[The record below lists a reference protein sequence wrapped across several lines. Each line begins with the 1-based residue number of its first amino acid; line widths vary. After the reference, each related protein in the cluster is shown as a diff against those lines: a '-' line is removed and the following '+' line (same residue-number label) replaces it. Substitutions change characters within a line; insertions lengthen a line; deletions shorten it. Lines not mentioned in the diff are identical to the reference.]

1 MATTLRTFDRR
12 ACILAL
18 LLPTVLGAQTPAP
31 APPPAPGIR
40 SVATRAFTLVVKA
53 DGSVV
58 GWGRD
63 PDGQAARPPSPTRVI
78 TAPVA
83 IELPGKALQVALG
96 QTTQY
101 ALLEDGTVV
110 AWGSN
115 DEGQLG
121 NGPLG
126 ASGELGRYPKP
137 SVTPV
142 HVTGLSRIVQIAAGP
157 KHAVALDRDGTVWAW
172 GRRDNGEIGDGE
184 PKRSGALKAIG
195 PIRVPGLEGITQ
207 IAADSSHNLALRSDG
222 HVMAWGSNNHG
233 ELGLGTR
240 ATGWRPAEVPGLDRV
255 VAIAA
260 GIGSVAGGGISGAV
274 RDDGTVWMWGSN
286 ASAMMG
292 NGLGPLS
299 PDDEGGR
306 VLSPV
311 PVKGIKG
318 ARHLSLGAGHV
329 AALLADGTLRMWGHG
344 GFGQTGVGTAAEY
357 QRTPVITKLAN
368 VAAVYLGGFQSMA
381 VRTDGTLWIW
391 GHNSNSGGPGL
402 LGKNL
407 KVPTRFDLD

>member
-1 MATTLRTFDRR
+1 M
-12 ACILAL
+12 
-18 LLPTVLGAQTPAP
+18 
-31 APPPAPGIR
+31 
-40 SVATRAFTLVVKA
+40 
-53 DGSVV
+53 
-58 GWGRD
+58 
-63 PDGQAARPPSPTRVI
+63 
-78 TAPVA
+78 
-83 IELPGKALQVALG
+83 
-96 QTTQY
+96 
-101 ALLEDGTVV
+101 
-110 AWGSN
+110 
-115 DEGQLG
+115 
-121 NGPLG
+121 
-126 ASGELGRYPKP
+126 GRYPKP

-142 HVTGLSRIVQIAAGP
+142 RVTGLSRIVQIAAGP

-184 PKRSGALKAIG
+184 PKGSRVLRAIG

-260 GIGSVAGGGISGAV
+260 GIGSVAGGGTSGAV

-306 VLSPV
+306 VLAPV

-318 ARHLSLGAGHV
+318 ARHLSIGAGHV

-344 GFGQTGVGTAAEY
+344 GFGQTGVGTSAEY
-357 QRTPVITKLAN
+357 QRTPVIVKLAN

-391 GHNSNSGGPGL
+391 GHNSNSSGPGL

-407 KVPTRFDLD
+407 KVPTRLDLD

>member
-1 MATTLRTFDRR
+1 M
-12 ACILAL
+12 
-18 LLPTVLGAQTPAP
+18 
-31 APPPAPGIR
+31 
-40 SVATRAFTLVVKA
+40 
-53 DGSVV
+53 
-58 GWGRD
+58 
-63 PDGQAARPPSPTRVI
+63 I

-96 QTTQY
+96 EATQD

-110 AWGSN
+110 AWGAN

-142 HVTGLSRIVQIAAGP
+142 RVTGLSRIVQIAAGP

-184 PKRSGALKAIG
+184 PKGSRVLKAIG

-207 IAADSSHNLALRSDG
+207 IAADSSHNLALRLDG

-240 ATGWRPAEVPGLDRV
+240 VTGWRPAEVPGLDRV

-260 GIGSVAGGGISGAV
+260 GIGSVAGGGASGAV

-299 PDDEGGR
+299 PDDAGGR
-306 VLSPV
+306 GSRRCRSRASRAPGTSASEPVTWPRCSPTA
-311 PVKGIKG
+311 PC
-318 ARHLSLGAGHV
+318 
-329 AALLADGTLRMWGHG
+329 RMWGHG
-344 GFGQTGVGTAAEY
+344 GFGQTGVGSAAED
-357 QRTPVITKLAN
+357 QRTPVVVKLSN

-407 KVPTRFDLD
+407 KVPTRLDLD